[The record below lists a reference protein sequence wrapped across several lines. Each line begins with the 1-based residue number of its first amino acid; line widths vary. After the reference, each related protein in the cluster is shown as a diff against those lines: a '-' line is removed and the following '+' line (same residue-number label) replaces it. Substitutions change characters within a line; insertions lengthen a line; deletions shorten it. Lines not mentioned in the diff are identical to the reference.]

1 MTSGYHGSKFS
12 GFQRFFLT
20 ETAICIVERW
30 RKSIGYRFVPEC
42 SLAQESHICH
52 FLSAIFAG
60 PRFFEIPTFWQRD
73 VTTSLLYL
81 ALKFV
86 GGGGGGTQ
94 TQLRCHVWLPLQLFP
109 RF

>member
-12 GFQRFFLT
+12 GSQRSFLT

-52 FLSAIFAG
+52 FFSAIFAG
-60 PRFFEIPTFWQRD
+60 P
-73 VTTSLLYL
+73 
-81 ALKFV
+81 
-86 GGGGGGTQ
+86 G
-94 TQLRCHVWLPLQLFP
+94 LQVF
-109 RF
+109 

>member
-12 GFQRFFLT
+12 GSQRSFLT

-52 FLSAIFAG
+52 FFLPYLQDHGFLRSRPFA
-60 PRFFEIPTFWQRD
+60 TMA
-73 VTTSLLYL
+73 T
-81 ALKFV
+81 
-86 GGGGGGTQ
+86 
-94 TQLRCHVWLPLQLFP
+94 
-109 RF
+109 